1 MQVYQRLCCKKPAE
15 PKAEYS
21 LVCIGLTKAGK
32 TTLLSVL
39 CNENTDN
46 ITATTGTVACTVI
59 NISLALLLIIIIGFR
74 LDDCDERKH
83 FAILQHYNIQYMI
96 I

>member
-1 MQVYQRLCCKKPAE
+1 VQNTYVLYTDGYCVQVYRWLCCIKSAV

-39 CNENTDN
+39 CNENEDD
-46 ITATTGTVACTVI
+46 ITATTG
-59 NISLALLLIIIIGFR
+59 SLAVMF
-74 LDDCDERKH
+74 
-83 FAILQHYNIQYMI
+83 YS
-96 I
+96 

>member
-1 MQVYQRLCCKKPAE
+1 MTYIIIVIFIYLLYVWATVQVYQWLCCKKPPI

-39 CNENTDN
+39 CNENADN
-46 ITATTGTVACTVI
+46 ITATTGTVKE
-59 NISLALLLIIIIGFR
+59 S
-74 LDDCDERKH
+74 
-83 FAILQHYNIQYMI
+83 
-96 I
+96 